1 MKGARESERAKG
13 KEGTRK
19 EKSAYIE
26 WQEARMRERDDRA
39 RVTLERAKQ
48 GDWWCLADHLT
59 CGEKANIETTIEI
72 NNFIV
77 DVLDQRIKRPPNRVA
92 RPANDFQS
100 AVFNMEVT
108 EATKTE
114 KNRDAAV
121 AKVAEEHGVST
132 RTVWRAISRERVE
145 AAMRTMIRLH
155 GRPPAG
161 TPRYLISDAALAV
174 HTLP

>member
-1 MKGARESERAKG
+1 MVVPGRPSWLWG
-13 KEGTRK
+13 K
-19 EKSAYIE
+19 S
-26 WQEARMRERDDRA
+26 D
-39 RVTLERAKQ
+39 
-48 GDWWCLADHLT
+48 
-59 CGEKANIETTIEI
+59 EI
-72 NNFIV
+72 NSFIV

-92 RPANDFQS
+92 RPANDIQS